1 MSITVWNREYQ
12 VACFC
17 GDERDGEAKGMG
29 AKGTAAGVGEVLL
42 CPGNASD
49 GLTANKS

>member
-29 AKGTAAGVGEVLL
+29 AKGTAAGVGEVVG
-42 CPGNASD
+42 CPGNATD
-49 GLTANKS
+49 RQTPNKN